1 MAQETKAK
9 YDKYFEGIDKDKDGL
24 VSGEEARGLFMASNL
39 SSGILA
45 HVWLALLD
53 NCLSFVYPLPL
64 QSDHMVIY
72 ECILFRV
79 SVTHVSGV

>member
-1 MAQETKAK
+1 MTQETKAK

-45 HVWLALLD
+45 HVW
-53 NCLSFVYPLPL
+53 
-64 QSDHMVIY
+64 
-72 ECILFRV
+72 
-79 SVTHVSGV
+79 